1 MPTYEYLCKK
11 CSKTFTQVEKFGG
24 GSKIKCRYCGKKAAE
39 RQFSSPTVLYRGSG
53 WYSKPHND

>member
-11 CSKTFTQVEKFGG
+11 CGKTFTQVEKFGG

-53 WYSKPHND
+53 WYSKSHND